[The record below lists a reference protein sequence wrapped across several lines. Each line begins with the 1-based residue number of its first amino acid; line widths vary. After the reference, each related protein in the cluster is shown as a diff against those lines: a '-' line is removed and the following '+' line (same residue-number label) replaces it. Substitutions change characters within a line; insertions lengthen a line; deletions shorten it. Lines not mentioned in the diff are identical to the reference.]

1 MLRPKR
7 MQPFFRRKNYV
18 TAIISL
24 KAVTL
29 NYSAKK
35 YASYSP
41 KKEELSLFFGQNNG
55 KIGGGLL

>member
-29 NYSAKK
+29 NYSAKNTLRTVLK
-35 YASYSP
+35 RKNYP
-41 KKEELSLFFGQNNG
+41 FFSV
-55 KIGGGLL
+55 KTMVK